1 MVLMSLESRSSF
13 YLSIFS
19 CVSMY
24 ICVKVLDLLEL
35 ELKTVVSGH
44 CMYWGL
50 NLGSLEEK

>member
-19 CVSMY
+19 CVSKY

-50 NLGSLEEK
+50 NLGSLGEK